1 MRCWRVR
8 STPSTCGRTPERR
21 SSMFRDVVTDLDDL
35 RALLG
40 APSEVALKKQ
50 ITRLDAHCRAII
62 AHAPFVVLG
71 TAGADG
77 RRDVSPAGA
86 PAGVVRVLDDTHL
99 VLPHRPGNKRLDGMR
114 HNPAHPPAGRPFL
127 LPPRRATPRG
137 DGR

>member
-77 RRDVSPAGA
+77 RCDASPKGG
-86 PAGVVRVLDDTHL
+86 PARVVR
-99 VLPHRPGNKRLDGMR
+99 G
-114 HNPAHPPAGRPFL
+114 PADPPPALPDRP
-127 LPPRRATPRG
+127 
-137 DGR
+137 